1 MTKMITIFLNKNDA
15 VSKEPKKTTKY
26 NETL

>member
-1 MTKMITIFLNKNDA
+1 MTKMVTIFLNKNDA

-26 NETL
+26 HETL